1 MKSLVLRFD
10 SLLLHFL
17 GQKNEVVDSLSEPF
31 KSILIK
37 RNCVFVTLLV
47 SCVVMVKHVVV
58 LLRMDQVFS
67 SRNHHL
73 NSLNWVL
80 ISQEGVVI
88 NCSFR
93 QDIHYFSQ
101 LLGFVDVSLSVQLH
115 LVNIRAELADSVHKH
130 GVVFK
135 WLVVDSSEYKPI
147 SQ

>member
-17 GQKNEVVDSLSEPF
+17 GQKNKVVDSLSEPF

-47 SCVVMVKHVVV
+47 SRIVVVKHVVV
-58 LLRMDQVFS
+58 LLWMDQVFS

-80 ISQEGVVI
+80 IS
-88 NCSFR
+88 
-93 QDIHYFSQ
+93 
-101 LLGFVDVSLSVQLH
+101 
-115 LVNIRAELADSVHKH
+115 
-130 GVVFK
+130 
-135 WLVVDSSEYKPI
+135 
-147 SQ
+147 